1 MINGITIF
9 GIKIY
14 FYALI
19 IIAGALLA
27 AVLAAREAK
36 RRGLDGEIIWD
47 ILPWVLIAGII
58 GARLWH
64 VFTPPA
70 SMLIDGK
77 NPYFIHPLEVFN
89 IRNGGLGIPG
99 AVMAGVLALWLYCRK
114 KKLSFV
120 TWLDIIAPGLALAQ
134 GIGRWGNFFNQEVY
148 GLPSTLPWAIKIDA
162 AHRLPQYA
170 QFETY
175 HPTFLYEFI
184 WNLVNM
190 GVLLWL
196 GRKFPEKLKQG
207 DIFLVYCIIYPV
219 GRFLL
224 EFIRIEYSPIAGIN
238 FNQTLMAVIAI
249 AATAVLIVRHL
260 KKKTPET
267 VPNSTDQKLD

>member
-1 MINGITIF
+1 MVNGFTIF

-19 IIAGALLA
+19 IIAGALLG
-27 AVLAAREAK
+27 AVVASREAK
-36 RRGLDGEIIWD
+36 RRGFNPDVIWD

-64 VFTPPA
+64 VFTPPE

-77 NPYFIHPLEVFN
+77 NPYFIRPLEILN

-99 AVMAGVLALWLYCRK
+99 AVMAGVFALWLYCRK
-114 KKLSFV
+114 YKTSFLS
-120 TWLDIIAPGLALAQ
+120 WLDILAPGLALAQ
-134 GIGRWGNFFNQEVY
+134 AIGRWGNFFNQEVY
-148 GLPSTLPWAIKIDA
+148 GLPSNLPWAIKIDA
-162 AHRLPQYA
+162 AHRLPEYA
-170 QFETY
+170 QIERY

-184 WNLVNM
+184 WNILNM
-190 GVLLWL
+190 LALLL
-196 GRKFPEKLKQG
+196 IARKFGDKLKKG
-207 DIFLVYCIIYPV
+207 DIFLIYLIIYPV

-238 FNQTLMAVIAI
+238 INQTVMAVIAV
-249 AATAVLIVRHL
+249 AASVALIFRHFI
-260 KKKTPET
+260 KKTPEVVAT
-267 VPNSTDQKLD
+267 IPEE